1 MGEVLG
7 PCKRCGKLMMRPHPS
22 GICVE
27 CRRKLSLKATPDIPD
42 IPEPLKYQE

>member
-7 PCKRCGKLMMRPHPS
+7 PCKRCGKMMMRPHPS

-27 CRRKLSLKATPDIPD
+27 CRRKVSLTHQTFLIF
-42 IPEPLKYQE
+42 LTL